1 MGRHLRTPESQAGQ
15 RSVEASPSNRAEVNY
30 RATVLAFI
38 GSEKTVAARAPAS
51 QAGALAISRLDRDR
65 TKKGRAIRNKY
76 QSVHFWPNAPGTLDV
91 ESASK
96 SAVLIFAAL
105 PKDKVAA
112 PCVEGLI
119 APSPNSARAP
129 HIELKCVRKQD

>member
-1 MGRHLRTPESQAGQ
+1 MDTIVGVAVGFLALGHFRG
-15 RSVEASPSNRAEVNY
+15 RSVLFAVIPVFKAAERAF
-30 RATVLAFI
+30 RRT
-38 GSEKTVAARAPAS
+38 PAS

-76 QSVHFWPNAPGTLDV
+76 QSVHFWPNVPGTLDV